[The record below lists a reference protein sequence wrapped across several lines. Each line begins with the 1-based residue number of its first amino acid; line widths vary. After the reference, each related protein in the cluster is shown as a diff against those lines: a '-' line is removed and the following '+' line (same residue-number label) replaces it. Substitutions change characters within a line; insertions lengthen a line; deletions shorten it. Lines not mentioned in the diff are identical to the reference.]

1 MTANILLMSSAFL
14 ALTMAIGQLLIRN
27 KRPVNRWLFYLLVAC
42 FVWIAHAVMYRVGL
56 INQYP
61 HLNKLYVPFFAITG
75 PLWYIYIR
83 ALHEPELKSG
93 FHNRLIVP
101 VVVIVCLSFP
111 FYMESEAFK
120 LAFRETDINSFSSL
134 MMYLATRYAEVVV
147 IVYAVMTARYMHGIR
162 HSAVGKRSLNTSQV
176 LWVISVIVALTAITR
191 LIGALVDISAV
202 RVVVPTLIT
211 AFIVIF
217 MYLFSYRK
225 PVVLG
230 LDRSE
235 SSIRN
240 VTEKDVLL
248 LDDFRQKIISEKWHL
263 DPNLKLQKLAR
274 KLAISPNKLS
284 ELINQA
290 EGQNFN
296 QFINR
301 LRIEHAK
308 SLITADPQIS
318 NDDIAFNS
326 GFNSRTLF
334 YGKFK
339 DFTGITPAEFKKKL
353 THTELVDSKN
363 SAK

>member
-1 MTANILLMSSAFL
+1 MTANILLISSAFL
-14 ALTMAIGQLLIRN
+14 ALTMAIGQLLIKN
-27 KRPVNRWLFYLLVAC
+27 QRPVNRWLFYLLVAC
-42 FVWIAHAVMYRVGL
+42 FVWIAHAVFYRVGL
-56 INQYP
+56 HNQYP

-83 ALHEPELKSG
+83 ALHESELKNS
-93 FHNRLIVP
+93 FHNQLIVP
-101 VVVIVCLSFP
+101 VVIVLCLSFP
-111 FYMESEAFK
+111 FYMESESFK
-120 LAFRETDINSFSSL
+120 LAFREADIDSFSSL
-134 MMYLATRYAEVVV
+134 MMYLATRYAEVIV
-147 IVYAVMTARYMHGIR
+147 IVYAVMTARYMYGISR
-162 HSAVGKRSLNTSQV
+162 SAVGKGSINTSQILWIVSV
-176 LWVISVIVALTAITR
+176 LAALAAITR
-191 LIGALVDISAV
+191 LFGALIDIPTI
-202 RVVVPTLIT
+202 RVVVPALII
-211 AFIVIF
+211 ASIVVF

-235 SSIRN
+235 SNIRN
-240 VTEKDVLL
+240 ITEKEVLL
-248 LDDFRQKIISEKWHL
+248 LDDFRQKIVSEKWHL

-284 ELINQA
+284 ELINQT

-296 QFINR
+296 QFVNR

-308 SLITADPQIS
+308 SLMIADPQIS

-339 DFTGITPAEFKKKL
+339 DFTGITPAEFKKTKL
-353 THTELVDSKN
+353 V
-363 SAK
+363 